1 MKRSPLH
8 RPDRTDGP
16 RYHQQAPEAARKG
29 KLGGPNLPFSPLRQC
44 FCLRALK
51 SRLRGNPAGHEHS
64 YGRIVAMR
72 RRGRRQRTRHLMPPQ
87 RSVVP
92 DTKLSQGA
100 GGEPA
105 RVPLAGSGKLD
116 DPQRD
121 SFSYLVSGAGGKLK
135 AGADSAKC
143 LVHGFNLLGLES
155 ESTGSGSWHGGAIDA
170 LNGHAPDRRHATA
183 DCSQMCDR
191 HEELNPRRPPR
202 PLGCFQRRR

>member
-121 SFSYLVSGAGGKLK
+121 KFGYLIYRGGGKLK
-135 AGADSAKC
+135 FGAHSVERP
-143 LVHGFNLLGLES
+143 VHGLNVFRLVS
-155 ESTGSGSWHGGAIDA
+155 EITGSGIWHRELPMGIGPPPADNKLPSA
-170 LNGHAPDRRHATA
+170 ARRFVT
-183 DCSQMCDR
+183 
-191 HEELNPRRPPR
+191 NTKN
-202 PLGCFQRRR
+202 